1 MNILNLTK
9 ISKRLNI
16 QSLSKVPTPTNLIL
30 RNSINK
36 SILFHSNND
45 NSISINYSTTTT
57 TTTKTKRK
65 DNPIDKNGKRIGTIK
80 KPIFKTYS
88 ERHEPKIKND
98 FKEFGFSDGILQ
110 SIKENNWEKPTDVQ
124 KQVIPMIFKGRNI
137 VFSSVTGSGKT
148 GAYLLPFIQ
157 ILTTFKRNKLN
168 YLKKQKQ
175 DKENGTIENEFDEN
189 YELFNEEDYG
199 DQQYDQKIQNNKFK
213 EQKQVFEEEEY
224 EEEEYQE
231 EEEEEVYEEV
241 EYEEEEE
248 QVGKEKEKEKQIE
261 LDDNDDEFKEFD
273 EYYKKKQGD
282 DKESMKFYEK
292 LERMKKLKIKKPF
305 NEIDPIGL
313 ILLPSK
319 ELVTQVSNEINQLVK
334 NVTIEESTI
343 EGGDRVRVLSLMGGI
358 NEAKQI
364 KTLKSGVDIII
375 GTPGRI
381 YQLINQD
388 VLSLQQVRMTIID
401 EFDKLF
407 NLGFFPDIKDIFQY
421 LPQIRSRTKPFS
433 MQTVL
438 TSATL
443 THRMDNLITRFAPNH
458 LIANLNEEMSAP
470 SSVKQYFYYVN
481 YRQKTHLLIYFLRR
495 GGKTSLKQKKT
506 LVFARTQQRVENTKK
521 MLLSAFKDINAF
533 SIHADMS
540 LAQRNEIL
548 TQFKEAPIGETNILI
563 CTDVLTRG
571 VHIDGLD
578 AVVNLDVPHV
588 SEDYLHRIGRVG
600 RNGIDGFS
608 LTFVSPDRLIFK
620 VGERT
625 VGLDEGHLIQAIEK
639 STGVVGRF
647 SKIPGPWRGLGEG
660 KHQTG
665 QGSIIV
671 PRNQQQQQPQ
681 KDDEIYEDL
690 LEDEDDFNG
699 IGNFKDLSNQFPKTS
714 GPKFFNREEVY
725 QNKIEKKAVAE
736 LLVKKKIL
744 ETFKGPPTK
753 DGLPRV
759 KFNPNVKSRESKVS
773 KIVVDRKGEI
783 HDLPR
788 LTDFKEGQYHQ
799 VLDDF
804 DRKRALKRGVG
815 LPEKKTRIFLPSKIE
830 TKRSINN
837 IKKYATRFEKR
848 DN

>member
-1 MNILNLTK
+1 MNILNL
-9 ISKRLNI
+9 INRSKRLNI
-16 QSLSKVPTPTNLIL
+16 QNFSKVTTTNLIL
-30 RNSINK
+30 RNSINN
-36 SILFHSNND
+36 SINNSIVFPPSNND
-45 NSISINYSTTTT
+45 NSILSLNYSTSTTR
-57 TTTKTKRK
+57 TKRK
-65 DNPIDKNGKRIGTIK
+65 DNPVDNNNNNNNNKRIGTIK

-88 ERHEPKIKND
+88 ERHEPKLKND
-98 FKEFGFSDGILQ
+98 FKEFGLSNELIE

-124 KQVIPMIFKGRNI
+124 KQVIPLIFKGRNT

-175 DKENGTIENEFDEN
+175 DKENGQIENEFDEN

-199 DQQYDQKIQNNKFK
+199 DKPFEKKIVKNNKFK
-213 EQKQVFEEEEY
+213 KEKFEKVKELE

-231 EEEEEVYEEV
+231 EEEEEE
-241 EYEEEEE
+241 
-248 QVGKEKEKEKQIE
+248 
-261 LDDNDDEFKEFD
+261 DDENEDEFKEFD
-273 EYYKKKQGD
+273 EYYKNKQSELGN
-282 DKESMKFYEK
+282 KELVEK
-292 LERMKKLKIKKPF
+292 LERIREYKKKKPF

-319 ELVTQVSNEINQLVK
+319 ELVTQVSNEINQLIK
-334 NVTIEESTI
+334 NIRIEESTM
-343 EGGDRVRVLSLMGGI
+343 EGGDKIRVLSLMGGV
-358 NEAKQI
+358 NEPKQV

-381 YQLINQD
+381 YQLLNQEQ
-388 VLSLQQVRMTIID
+388 LSLQQVRMTVID

-407 NLGFFPDIKDIFQY
+407 NLGFFPDIRDIFQY

-481 YRQKTHLLIYFLRR
+481 YRQKNHLLIYFLRR
-495 GGKTSLKQKKT
+495 NGKTSLKQKKT

-521 MLLSAFKDINAF
+521 MLQSTFKDVNAF

-540 LAQRNEIL
+540 LAQRNEVL
-548 TQFKEAPIGETNILI
+548 TQFKESPIGETNVLI

-571 VHIDGLD
+571 VHIEGLD

-600 RNGIDGFS
+600 RNGENGFS

-665 QGSIIV
+665 QGSLIV
-671 PRNQQQQQPQ
+671 PRNQQQRIKQ

-690 LEDEDDFNG
+690 LEDGDEDFETIEKFQD
-699 IGNFKDLSNQFPKTS
+699 ISKEFPKNS
-714 GPKFFNREEVY
+714 PPKFFNREEVY
-725 QNKIEKKAVAE
+725 QNKIEKRAVAE

-744 ETFKGPPTK
+744 ETYKGPPTK

-759 KFNPNVKSRESKVS
+759 KFNPNVKSRESKIS

-783 HDLPR
+783 HDLPH

-815 LPEKKTRIFLPSKIE
+815 LPEKKTRVFLPSKIE
-830 TKRSINN
+830 TKRSFKN
-837 IKKYATRFEKR
+837 IKNDPIRFAKR
-848 DN
+848 ND